1 MSYKSFQQC
10 LLMTLSVALGT
21 FSFAYNSYLL
31 NGPLDHVKIW
41 INIDSSLK
49 EGLMMA
55 VFNFGGLIGCL
66 ICILIIKKT
75 SRRIMMFLIDALLII
90 GTSGL
95 YF

>member
-1 MSYKSFQQC
+1 
-10 LLMTLSVALGT
+10 
-21 FSFAYNSYLL
+21 L
-31 NGPLDHVKIW
+31 NGPLDHVKIL
-41 INIDSSLK
+41 INIDTSLK

-55 VFNFGGLIGCL
+55 AFNFGGLIGCL
-66 ICILIIKKT
+66 ICILIIKNT